1 MITYDEAKSIVVA
14 AGSAYALKTE
24 MVATADIVGHVC
36 AKDIDAPIS
45 VQPFDNSAMDGFAV
59 RYDDVS
65 QVDENSSV
73 TLKRVMVIAAGDS
86 VPEVGIKSGECAQIM
101 TGAPMP
107 AGADSVV
114 PVECVSMDDGEITF
128 AQVVIQGSHVRKA
141 GEDFQ
146 KGAAVLKRGDVLGA
160 QHIMALATLG
170 VSEVEVFR
178 KPRVAS
184 ITTGKELVDDLSK
197 DLQSGKIYNS
207 NGPYIKEALI
217 AFGAEVIS
225 CGTVADDL
233 DVFQGKLKCIMKN
246 DVDIVISTGAVS
258 AGAFDFVKEALEN
271 IGAEILF
278 HKVLARPGKPILCA
292 KLPNGTLYFGLPG
305 NPAAS
310 SVGLRFFVAAAMRAM
325 RSQEA
330 EKPQYAKLMTPFA
343 KKEGWR
349 MFLKAKTESW
359 DDGLMT
365 VDLFAGQASFMVS
378 PFLQMNCWAVGKET
392 ESALK
397 AGDIIEIYPLYPDA

>member
-14 AGSAYALKTE
+14 AGRAYDLKTA
-24 MVATADIVGHVC
+24 MVSTADIVGHVC
-36 AKDIDAPIS
+36 AKDIKAPIS

-59 RYDDVS
+59 RYDDVA
-65 QVDENSSV
+65 QVDENSAV
-73 TLKRVMVIAAGDS
+73 TLKRVMVIAAGDA
-86 VPEVGIKSGECAQIM
+86 VPDVGIKSGECAQIM
-101 TGAPMP
+101 TGAPVP
-107 AGADSVV
+107 AGADTVI
-114 PVECVSMDDGEITF
+114 PIECVSLDGDEITF
-128 AQVVIQGSHVRKA
+128 TQAVIQGSHVRKA

-146 KGAAVLKRGDVLGA
+146 KGEAVLKRGDALGA

-170 VSEVEVFR
+170 VAEVEVFR

-184 ITTGKELVDDLSK
+184 ITTGKELVDDLSEE
-197 DLQSGKIYNS
+197 LQSGQIYNS
-207 NGPYIKEALI
+207 NGPYIKEALK
-217 AFGAEVIS
+217 AFGAEIIS
-225 CGTVADDL
+225 CGTVADDV

-258 AGAFDFVKEALEN
+258 AGAFDFVKQALEN

-278 HKVLARPGKPILCA
+278 HKVLARPGKPILFA

-325 RSQEA
+325 RSQEG

-349 MFLKAKTESW
+349 MFLKAKLESW
-359 DDGLMT
+359 DDGLLT

-378 PFLQMNCWAVGKET
+378 PFLQMNCWAVAQEA

-397 AGDIIEIYPLYPDA
+397 AGDIIEIYPLCPDF

>member
-14 AGSAYALKTE
+14 AGNAYALKTE
-24 MVATADIVGHVC
+24 VIATADIAGNVC

-59 RYDDVS
+59 RYEDVV
-65 QVDENSSV
+65 QAGEDTPI
-73 TLKRVMVIAAGDS
+73 TLKRVMVIAAGDA
-86 VPEVGIKSGECAQIM
+86 VPDVGIKFGECAQIM
-101 TGAPMP
+101 TGAPVP

-114 PVECVSMDDGEITF
+114 PVEYVSMDGDEITF
-128 AQVVIQGSHVRKA
+128 TQVVSQGSHIRKA

-146 KGAAVLKRGDVLGA
+146 KGGAVLKRGDALGA
-160 QHIMALATLG
+160 QHVMALATLG

-178 KPRVAS
+178 KPCVAS

-197 DLQSGKIYNS
+197 ALQSGQIYNS
-207 NGPYIKEALI
+207 NGPYIKEALR
-217 AFGAEVIS
+217 AFGAEVMS

-233 DVFQGKLKCIMKN
+233 DVFQGKLKCIMNN

-258 AGAFDFVKEALEN
+258 AGEFDFVKEALEN

-292 KLPNGTLYFGLPG
+292 RLPNGTLYFGLPG

-325 RSQEA
+325 RSQEV
-330 EKPQYAKLMTPFA
+330 EKPQYAKLMTPFS

-349 MFLKAKTESW
+349 MFLKAKMESGN
-359 DDGLMT
+359 DGLMS

-378 PFLQMNCWAVGKET
+378 PFLQMNCWAVAKEDD
-392 ESALK
+392 SALK
-397 AGDIIEIYPLYPDA
+397 VGDIIEIYPLYANF